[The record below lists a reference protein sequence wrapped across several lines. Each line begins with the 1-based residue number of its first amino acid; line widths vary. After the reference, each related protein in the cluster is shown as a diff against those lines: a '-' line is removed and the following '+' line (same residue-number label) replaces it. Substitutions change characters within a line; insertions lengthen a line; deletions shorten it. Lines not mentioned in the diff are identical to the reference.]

1 MRNQNQNPIMVKRQN
16 NHNPSRRWQD
26 IRLCEKQYLIQGP
39 VFAETESETTGGI
52 WIPVSK
58 EMKTINV
65 GRVLAIG
72 PGCTRAAVGEYVTF
86 SAITGENFNHL
97 KPQPVYRDYFDEE
110 GLYTLH
116 EDQVRAVIP
125 EAQAVPGVLL
135 EECDGKGNCC
145 EKGRPLSAVDGKSG

>member
-1 MRNQNQNPIMVKRQN
+1 MVKRQA

-26 IRLCEKQYLIQGP
+26 IRLCDRQYLVQGP

-65 GRVLAIG
+65 AKVLAVG

-86 SAITGENFNHL
+86 SSITGENFNHL

-135 EECDGKGNCC
+135 EECDGKDSCC
-145 EKGRPLSAVDGKSG
+145 EKGRPLSAVDSKSG